1 MKKPLRKP
9 ARIKLDL
16 TKETVRP
23 LADDQLTAVDGAGHT
38 NHCPTLYLSCKPCHT
53 C

>member
-1 MKKPLRKP
+1 MKKLKKP

-16 TKETVRP
+16 KKETVRP
-23 LADDQLTAVDGAGHT
+23 LADDQLADVVGGAHT
-38 NHCPTLYLSCKPCHT
+38 DHCPTLALSCRLCHT